1 MSLFFRNDDF
11 SQTLAGL
18 ETAPGKTPNPVV
30 FLIDPDQDDV
40 RAGDY
45 VQLSDL
51 QHLENQEDQTA
62 AKAFQMSR
70 GLPIFSE
77 LAQEHKTVKTL
88 QLIQNI
94 GLQSSLL
101 SANSHPQTL
110 KFDLAHSFRFT
121 ERLALAMGHA
131 CYNDN
136 LLSAGDRPELKNFSK
151 FPRCSMAAPIA
162 FHECSTMES
171 RVQKSFTNH
180 GQVHQAVELLEQ
192 LAALRPEVESG
203 EASVVVLSPYAAAVT
218 EKFPAMRVRA
228 ATVDQYQGQEA
239 EVAFFIT
246 TRTATQ
252 NHRKTPSSV
261 HHSIP
266 ALVLK

>member
-1 MSLFFRNDDF
+1 MSALVITF
-11 SQTLAGL
+11 SSPTYGTSRTKKIKQQ
-18 ETAPGKTPNPVV
+18 PN
-30 FLIDPDQDDV
+30 L
-40 RAGDY
+40 
-45 VQLSDL
+45 
-51 QHLENQEDQTA
+51 
-62 AKAFQMSR
+62 FQMSR

-77 LAQEHKTVKTL
+77 LAQEHKTVKT
-88 QLIQNI
+88 
-94 GLQSSLL
+94 
-101 SANSHPQTL
+101 TL
-110 KFDLAHSFRFT
+110 KFDLAQSFRFT
-121 ERLALAMGHA
+121 ERLVLAMGHA

-136 LLSAGDRPELKNFSK
+136 PLSAGDRPELKNFSK

-192 LAALRPEVESG
+192 LAALCPEVESG

-218 EKFPAMRVRA
+218 EVRSMLPEVLQKFPAMRVRV

-261 HHSIP
+261 HHFIP